1 MALTRKS
8 LKAMGLTD
16 EQVDSIVEMHTETVD
31 GLKDRIAK
39 AEEKA
44 ADYEKI
50 KKDLDDMKGGKDYK
64 SEYAKLESE
73 FKAYKKD
80 IADKETAAAKTK
92 AVRAYFESKGI
103 KGANLEI
110 AIRGAKDEISAVELD
125 GDKIKDAK
133 ALDDLIGG
141 DFKALVVKEG
151 TKGAD
156 PVNPPANGGSVLKTR
171 EEIYAK
177 DDKGRYKLD
186 AVQRMQE
193 LAKLE
198 ASGKE

>member
-39 AEEKA
+39 AEEKV
-44 ADYEKI
+44 ADYDKI

-110 AIRGAKDEISAVELD
+110 AMRGAKDEISAVELD
-125 GDKIKDAK
+125 GDKIKDEK
-133 ALDDLIGG
+133 PLESLVNG
-141 DFKALVVKEG
+141 DFKALIVS
-151 TKGAD
+151 TSTQGAAS
-156 PVNPPANGGSVLKTR
+156 VNPPANGGTKRTK
-171 EEIYAK
+171 EEIMAIK
-177 DDKGRYKLD
+177 DAGER
-186 AVQRMQE
+186 QRAIAQNLE
-193 LAKLE
+193 LFGY
-198 ASGKE
+198 SPNGKE

>member
-110 AIRGAKDEISAVELD
+110 AMRGAKDEISAVELD
-125 GDKIKDAK
+125 GDKIKDEK
-133 ALDDLIGG
+133 PLESLVNG
-141 DFKALVVKEG
+141 DFKALIVS
-151 TKGAD
+151 TSTQGAAS
-156 PVNPPANGGSVLKTR
+156 VNPPANGGTKQTK
-171 EEIYAK
+171 EEILAIK
-177 DDKGRYKLD
+177 DAGERQKAIAQNL
-186 AVQRMQE
+186 E
-193 LAKLE
+193 LFGY
-198 ASGKE
+198 SPNGKE

>member
-39 AEEKA
+39 AEEKV
-44 ADYEKI
+44 ADYDKI

-80 IADKETAAAKTK
+80 IADKETAAAKSK

-110 AIRGAKDEISAVELD
+110 AMRGAKDEISAVELD
-125 GDKIKDAK
+125 GDKIKDEK
-133 ALDDLIGG
+133 PLESLVNG
-141 DFKALVVKEG
+141 DFKALIVS
-151 TKGAD
+151 TSTQGAAS
-156 PVNPPANGGSVLKTR
+156 VNPPANGGTKRTK
-171 EEIYAK
+171 EEIMAIK
-177 DDKGRYKLD
+177 DAGER
-186 AVQRMQE
+186 QRAIAQNLE
-193 LAKLE
+193 LFGY
-198 ASGKE
+198 SPNGKE

>member
-31 GLKDRIAK
+31 GLKDRITK
-39 AEEKA
+39 AEEKV
-44 ADYEKI
+44 ADYDKI

-103 KGANLEI
+103 KGTNLEI
-110 AIRGAKDEISAVELD
+110 AMRGAKDEISAVELD
-125 GDKIKDAK
+125 GDKIKDEK
-133 ALDDLIGG
+133 PLESLVNG
-141 DFKALVVKEG
+141 DFKALIVS
-151 TKGAD
+151 TSTQGAAS
-156 PVNPPANGGSVLKTR
+156 VNPPANGGTKRTK
-171 EEIYAK
+171 EEIMAIK
-177 DDKGRYKLD
+177 DAGER
-186 AVQRMQE
+186 QRAIAQNLE
-193 LAKLE
+193 LFGY
-198 ASGKE
+198 SPNGKE

>member
-16 EQVDSIVEMHTETVD
+16 EQVDSMVEMHTETVD

-39 AEEKA
+39 AEEKV
-44 ADYEKI
+44 ADYDKI

-110 AIRGAKDEISAVELD
+110 AMRGAKDEISAVELD
-125 GDKIKDAK
+125 GDKIKDEK
-133 ALDDLIGG
+133 PLESLVNG
-141 DFKALVVKEG
+141 DFKALIVS
-151 TKGAD
+151 TSTQGAAS
-156 PVNPPANGGSVLKTR
+156 VNPPANGGTKRTK
-171 EEIYAK
+171 EEIMAIK
-177 DDKGRYKLD
+177 DAGER
-186 AVQRMQE
+186 QRAIAQNLE
-193 LAKLE
+193 LFGY
-198 ASGKE
+198 SPNGKE

>member
-39 AEEKA
+39 AEEKV
-44 ADYEKI
+44 ADYDKI

-64 SEYAKLESE
+64 AEYAKLESE

-110 AIRGAKDEISAVELD
+110 AMRGAKDEISAVELD
-125 GDKIKDAK
+125 GDKIKDEK
-133 ALDDLIGG
+133 PLESLVNG
-141 DFKALVVKEG
+141 DFKALIVS
-151 TKGAD
+151 TSTQGAAS
-156 PVNPPANGGSVLKTR
+156 VNPPANGGTKRTK
-171 EEIYAK
+171 EEIMAIK
-177 DDKGRYKLD
+177 DAGER
-186 AVQRMQE
+186 QRAIAQNLE
-193 LAKLE
+193 LFGY
-198 ASGKE
+198 SPNGKE

>member
-39 AEEKA
+39 AEEKV
-44 ADYEKI
+44 ADYDKI

-110 AIRGAKDEISAVELD
+110 AMRGAKDEISAVELD
-125 GDKIKDAK
+125 GDKIKDEK
-133 ALDDLIGG
+133 PLESLVNG
-141 DFKALVVKEG
+141 DFKALIVS
-151 TKGAD
+151 TSTQGAAS
-156 PVNPPANGGSVLKTR
+156 VNPPANGGTKRTK
-171 EEIYAK
+171 EEIMAIK
-177 DDKGRYKLD
+177 DAGER
-186 AVQRMQE
+186 QRAIAQNLE
-193 LAKLE
+193 LFGY
-198 ASGKE
+198 SPNGKEY

>member
-39 AEEKA
+39 AEEKV
-44 ADYEKI
+44 ADYDKI

-110 AIRGAKDEISAVELD
+110 AMRGAKDEISAVELD
-125 GDKIKDAK
+125 GDKIKDEK
-133 ALDDLIGG
+133 PLESLVNG
-141 DFKALVVKEG
+141 DFKALIVS
-151 TKGAD
+151 TSTQGAAS
-156 PVNPPANGGSVLKTR
+156 VNPPANVGAKRTK
-171 EEIYAK
+171 EEIMAIK
-177 DDKGRYKLD
+177 DDGER
-186 AVQRMQE
+186 QRAIAQNLE
-193 LAKLE
+193 LFGY
-198 ASGKE
+198 SPNGKE

>member
-39 AEEKA
+39 AEEKV
-44 ADYEKI
+44 ADYDKI

-64 SEYAKLESE
+64 SEYARLESE

-110 AIRGAKDEISAVELD
+110 AMRGAKDEISAVELD
-125 GDKIKDAK
+125 GDKIKDEK
-133 ALDDLIGG
+133 PLESLVNG
-141 DFKALVVKEG
+141 DFKALIVS
-151 TKGAD
+151 TSTQGAAS
-156 PVNPPANGGSVLKTR
+156 VNPPSNGGTKRTK
-171 EEIYAK
+171 EEIMAIK
-177 DDKGRYKLD
+177 DAGER
-186 AVQRMQE
+186 QRAIAQNLE
-193 LAKLE
+193 LFGY
-198 ASGKE
+198 SPNGKE

>member
-1 MALTRKS
+1 MLTRKS

-39 AEEKA
+39 AEEKV
-44 ADYEKI
+44 ADYDKI

-110 AIRGAKDEISAVELD
+110 AMRGAKDEISAVELD
-125 GDKIKDAK
+125 GDKIKDEK
-133 ALDDLIGG
+133 PLESLVNG
-141 DFKALVVKEG
+141 DFKALIVS
-151 TKGAD
+151 TSTQGAAS
-156 PVNPPANGGSVLKTR
+156 VNPPANGGTKRTK
-171 EEIYAK
+171 EEIMAIK
-177 DDKGRYKLD
+177 DAGER
-186 AVQRMQE
+186 QRAIAQNLE
-193 LAKLE
+193 LFGY
-198 ASGKE
+198 SPNGKE

>member
-39 AEEKA
+39 AEEKV

-110 AIRGAKDEISAVELD
+110 AMRGAKDEISAVELD
-125 GDKIKDAK
+125 GDKIKDEK
-133 ALDDLIGG
+133 PLESLVNG
-141 DFKALVVKEG
+141 DFKALIVS
-151 TKGAD
+151 TSTQGAAS
-156 PVNPPANGGSVLKTR
+156 VNPPANGGTKRTK
-171 EEIYAK
+171 EEILAIK
-177 DDKGRYKLD
+177 DAGERQKAIAQNL
-186 AVQRMQE
+186 E
-193 LAKLE
+193 LFGY
-198 ASGKE
+198 SPNGKE

>member
-39 AEEKA
+39 AEEKV
-44 ADYEKI
+44 ADYDKI
-50 KKDLDDMKGGKDYK
+50 KNDLDDMKGGKDYK

-73 FKAYKKD
+73 FKAYKQD

-110 AIRGAKDEISAVELD
+110 AMRGAKDEISAVELD
-125 GDKIKDAK
+125 GDKIKDEK
-133 ALDDLIGG
+133 PLESLVNG
-141 DFKALVVKEG
+141 DFKALIVS
-151 TKGAD
+151 TSTQGAVS
-156 PVNPPANGGSVLKTR
+156 VNPPANGGTKRTK
-171 EEIYAK
+171 EEIMAIK
-177 DDKGRYKLD
+177 DAGER
-186 AVQRMQE
+186 QRAIAQNLE
-193 LAKLE
+193 LFGANPN
-198 ASGKE
+198 GKD

>member
-1 MALTRKS
+1 MALTRKA

-31 GLKDRIAK
+31 GLKEKIRA

-44 ADYEKI
+44 ADYDKV
-50 KKDLDDMKGGKDYK
+50 KKDLDDLKGGKDYK
-64 SEYAKLESE
+64 AEYAKLESE

-80 IADKETAAAKTK
+80 VTDKETAAAKNK

-110 AIRGAKDEISAVELD
+110 AMRGAKDEIAAVDLD
-125 GDKIKDAK
+125 GDKIKDDK
-133 ALDDLIGG
+133 ALESLVKG
-141 DFKALVVKEG
+141 DFKALIVS
-151 TKGAD
+151 TSTQGAA

-177 DDKGRYKLD
+177 DEKGRYKLD

-198 ASGKE
+198 QNND

>member
-39 AEEKA
+39 AEEKV
-44 ADYEKI
+44 ADYDKI

-92 AVRAYFESKGI
+92 AVRAYFEARGI

-110 AIRGAKDEISAVELD
+110 AMRGAKDEISAVELD
-125 GDKIKDAK
+125 GDKIKDEK
-133 ALDDLIGG
+133 PLESLVNG
-141 DFKALVVKEG
+141 DFKALIVS
-151 TKGAD
+151 TSTQGAAS
-156 PVNPPANGGSVLKTR
+156 VNPPANGGTKRTK
-171 EEIYAK
+171 EEILAIK
-177 DDKGRYKLD
+177 DAGERQKAIAQNL
-186 AVQRMQE
+186 E
-193 LAKLE
+193 LFGY
-198 ASGKE
+198 SPNGKE